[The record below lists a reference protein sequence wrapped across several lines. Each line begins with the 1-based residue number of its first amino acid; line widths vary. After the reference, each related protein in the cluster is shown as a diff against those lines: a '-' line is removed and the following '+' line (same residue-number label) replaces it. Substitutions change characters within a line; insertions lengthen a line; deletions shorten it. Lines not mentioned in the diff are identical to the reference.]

1 MELYRCS
8 AVRKLIRLCF
18 SLCAVCILPSLAF
31 AQGLTG
37 SLVGTVTDNSG
48 AVIPGVTIEVVNT
61 NTGATA
67 TTQSNAAGLYEFPL
81 LRPAPYK
88 LTATAEG
95 FRTLERTGL
104 EIRSTETVRADITLE
119 LGVVSEI
126 VTVNEATP
134 LLQTDQPTLGHVIES
149 DTITAIPLA
158 TRNFTQIL
166 GTSPGVV
173 GSIMNA
179 DRQGTGSDSVSVNGA
194 RRGSNNILV
203 DGVPTSNQL
212 NNAPDGDG
220 TPSIEFLSEF
230 KVLTSLYS
238 AEYGRNQGS
247 VINVTT
253 RSGTNEFHGELYEFL
268 RNTKL
273 NARPFFFSEK
283 RTNIQNQFGGN
294 IGGPIIKNKT
304 FFFYGMEYSRQRNG
318 NGNDAR
324 FLVQVPDA
332 DERNGIF
339 SKPLYDPLAGSLF
352 ANNTIPQS
360 RLNPISLNI
369 QNALIPLPNLVD
381 PGSNNNFQA
390 YQNLSTDL
398 DQMTFRIDHTFT
410 SKHSV
415 NGRYF
420 QSLQQDLAP
429 FGWGPPGFGRVSNRK
444 KHLWGVTSTHVF
456 TPNFILSMRA
466 SGDYT
471 SQYIEPLQ
479 KGDPRQFGL
488 QPIDGVTYADDQS
501 GPPRI
506 LIDNYL
512 NFGNEANWSD
522 FIDRYTYG
530 PTMTWIK
537 GSHSMKFG
545 AEHQLALLNPQNT
558 QTARGQW
565 RFRGFGTGQGG
576 AAGDPYADYLLTLPA
591 TKAFGAGD
599 VAEIGGQLE
608 MTSNYFSFF
617 FVDDWKVT
625 NRFTL
630 NWGARY
636 EADIQAHATNLDMV
650 NWWPSRYKGI
660 DGTLESTG
668 IVQGGH
674 DGVNRNTVQGDYD
687 NFMPRLG
694 ISYRLNEKTVIR
706 SGMGLYYDL
715 RTGQVAQQ
723 AFNNPPTFTQLTGNC
738 QQDQLCSLAVEDNW
752 TYLNPGH
759 IPGGVT
765 FPTKPTDQNQIRG
778 IERVVKTDNAWQYN
792 LAIQRQLVQG
802 MVAEVSYVGT
812 KGTNLMARR
821 NFNPL
826 IPVNGIDA
834 PLNSSTKLTRL
845 YPGFGDML
853 VTSQNGSS
861 TYHSFQ
867 ASLKQRYKKSFF
879 QASYTLGKTL
889 SNGGEGS
896 RFFTSLFVTP
906 WNDWSRAK
914 GPAAFD
920 RRHRFSVVF
929 NQELPSSFQGG
940 VGKWVL
946 NDWQLNGFFVTQ
958 TGNPL
963 TVVSRN
969 SGRGIGGSAI
979 NPNGDNLF
987 ADVNIS
993 GNLANP
999 GSAGSNLDHYFVNG
1013 AFSDPGLYSFGNSG
1027 RGNVYGPGQWN
1038 VDFSMFKNIPLTERF
1053 KMQFRSEFFNIF
1065 NHANFANPNQDV
1077 TNTGSFG
1084 TIRDTSVNA
1093 RLVQFAL
1100 KLLF

>member
-1 MELYRCS
+1 MLSNLKTRS
-8 AVRKLIRLCF
+8 
-18 SLCAVCILPSLAF
+18 ILWMFLLLLTPSLALG
-31 AQGLTG
+31 QGLTG
-37 SLVGTVTDNSG
+37 SLVGVVTDNSG
-48 AVIPGVTIEVVNT
+48 AVIPGVNVEALNE
-61 NTGATA
+61 NTGAVATA
-67 TTQSNAAGLYEFPL
+67 QTSADGSYEFPL

-88 LTATAEG
+88 VTAKAEG

-104 EIRSTETVRADITLE
+104 MVRSTETLRADLTLE

-126 VTVNEATP
+126 VTVSEAAP
-134 LLQTDQPTLGHVIES
+134 LLQTDQPTLGHVIEE

-173 GSIMNA
+173 GSVMNA

-194 RRGSNNILV
+194 RRGSNNVLV

-238 AEYGRNQGS
+238 AEFGRNQGS

-253 RSGTNEFHGELYEFL
+253 RSGTNEFHGTVYEFL

-273 NARPFFFSEK
+273 NARPFFFPEK
-283 RTNIQNQFGGN
+283 QANIQNQFGGN
-294 IGGPIIKNKT
+294 VGGPIVKNKT

-318 NGNDAR
+318 NGSGAR

-332 DERNGIF
+332 AERQGVF
-339 SKPLYDPLAGSLF
+339 STPLYDPLSRGLF
-352 ANNTIPQS
+352 PNNTIPQS

-369 QNALIPLPNLVD
+369 QNGLIPDPNFAD
-381 PGSNNNFQA
+381 PGSNQNFQA
-390 YQNLSTDL
+390 FQNLATDL
-398 DQMTFRIDHTFT
+398 DQLTTRIDHSFN
-410 SKHSV
+410 SKHTI

-420 QSLQQDLAP
+420 QSLQEDLAP

-444 KHLWGVTSTHVF
+444 KFLWGVTSTHVF
-456 TPNFILSMRA
+456 TSSLILEMRA

-471 SQYIEPLQ
+471 DQFIEPLQ

-488 QPIDGVTYADDQS
+488 QPIEGVTFANEES

-512 NFGNEANWSD
+512 NFGNVANWSD

-530 PTMTWIK
+530 PTVTWIK
-537 GSHSMKFG
+537 GKHTMKFG
-545 AEHQLALLNPQNT
+545 GEHQMALLNPQNT

-576 AAGDPYADYLLTLPA
+576 AAGDPYADYLLAVPSVKT
-591 TKAFGAGD
+591 FGAGD
-599 VAEIGGQLE
+599 EADVGGALE
-608 MTSNYFSFF
+608 LTSNYFSFF
-617 FVDDWKVT
+617 VVDDWKAT
-625 NRFTL
+625 SKLSINL
-630 NWGARY
+630 GLRY

-650 NWWPSRYKGI
+650 NWWPSRYRGI

-668 IVQGGH
+668 IVQGGQN
-674 DGVNRNTVQGDYD
+674 GVPRNTVEGDYD
-687 NFMPRLG
+687 NFMPRVG

-706 SGMGLYYDL
+706 TGAGLYYDL
-715 RTGQVAQQ
+715 RTGQIAQQ
-723 AFNNPPTFTQLTGNC
+723 AFQNPPTFTVIEGNC
-738 QQDQLCSLAVEDNW
+738 QQNTLCTLDQSDNW
-752 TYLNPGH
+752 EYLNPGH
-759 IPGGVT
+759 IPGGVA
-765 FPTKPTDQNQIRG
+765 FPTSPNDQQVLRG
-778 IERVVKTDNAWQYN
+778 TERVVKTDNAWQYN
-792 LAIQRQLVQG
+792 FAVQRELVQG
-802 MVAEVSYVGT
+802 MVTEVSYVGT

-826 IPVNGIDA
+826 IPVDGIDA
-834 PLNSSTKLTRL
+834 PLNSSTRLTRL
-845 YPGFGDML
+845 YPGFGDLL

-861 TYHSFQ
+861 TYHSLQ
-867 ASLKQRYKKSFF
+867 ATVKQRFRKSFF

-889 SNGGEGS
+889 GNGNEGS
-896 RFFTSLFVTP
+896 RFFTSLFPTP
-906 WNDWSRAK
+906 WNDYSRAK
-914 GPAAFD
+914 GPANFD
-920 RRHRFSVVF
+920 RRHRFTVVF
-929 NQELPSSFQGG
+929 NQELPNAFQGG
-940 VGKWVL
+940 AGKWLL
-946 NDWQLNGFFVTQ
+946 NDWQMNGFFVTQ

-963 TVVSRN
+963 TVTSRN
-969 SGRGIGGSAI
+969 AGRGIGGSAI

-987 ADVNIS
+987 ADVNLS
-993 GNLANP
+993 GDLAV
-999 GSAGSNLDHYFVNG
+999 GSAQDNLSGYFVPG
-1013 AFSDPGLYSFGNSG
+1013 AFSDPGRFSFGNSG
-1027 RGNVYGPGQWN
+1027 RGMVYGPGQWN
-1038 VDFSMFKNIPLTERF
+1038 VDFSAFKNIPITERF
-1053 KMQFRSEFFNIF
+1053 RLQFRTEFFNLF
-1065 NHANFANPNQDV
+1065 NHANFVNPNTDV
-1077 TNTGSFG
+1077 TNPGAFG

-1100 KLLF
+1100 KLMF

>member
-1 MELYRCS
+1 LLSNLKTRS
-8 AVRKLIRLCF
+8 
-18 SLCAVCILPSLAF
+18 ILWMFLLLLTPSLALG
-31 AQGLTG
+31 QGLTG
-37 SLVGTVTDNSG
+37 SLVGVVTDNSG
-48 AVIPGVTIEVVNT
+48 AVIPGVNVEALNE
-61 NTGATA
+61 NTGAVATA
-67 TTQSNAAGLYEFPL
+67 QTSADGSYEFPL

-88 LTATAEG
+88 VTAKAEG

-104 EIRSTETVRADITLE
+104 MVRSTETLRADLTLE

-126 VTVNEATP
+126 VTVSEAAP
-134 LLQTDQPTLGHVIES
+134 LLQTDQPTLGHVIEE

-173 GSIMNA
+173 GSVMNA

-194 RRGSNNILV
+194 RRGSNNVLV

-238 AEYGRNQGS
+238 AEFGRNQGS

-253 RSGTNEFHGELYEFL
+253 RSGTNEFHGTVYEFL

-273 NARPFFFSEK
+273 NARPFFFPEK
-283 RTNIQNQFGGN
+283 QANIQNQFGGN
-294 IGGPIIKNKT
+294 VGGPIVKNKT

-318 NGNDAR
+318 NGSGAR

-332 DERNGIF
+332 AERQGVF
-339 SKPLYDPLAGSLF
+339 STPLYDPLSRGLF
-352 ANNTIPQS
+352 PNNTIPQS

-369 QNALIPLPNLVD
+369 QNGLIPDPNFAD
-381 PGSNNNFQA
+381 PGSNQNFQA
-390 YQNLSTDL
+390 FQNLATDL
-398 DQMTFRIDHTFT
+398 DQLTTRIDHSFN
-410 SKHSV
+410 SKHTI

-420 QSLQQDLAP
+420 QSLQEDLAP

-444 KHLWGVTSTHVF
+444 KFLWGVTSTHVF
-456 TPNFILSMRA
+456 TSSLILEMRA

-471 SQYIEPLQ
+471 DQFIEPLQ

-488 QPIDGVTYADDQS
+488 QPIEGVTFANEES

-512 NFGNEANWSD
+512 NFGNVANWSD

-530 PTMTWIK
+530 PTVTWIK
-537 GSHSMKFG
+537 GKHTMKFG
-545 AEHQLALLNPQNT
+545 GEHQMALLNPQNT

-576 AAGDPYADYLLTLPA
+576 AAGDPYADYLLAVPSVKT
-591 TKAFGAGD
+591 FGAGD
-599 VAEIGGQLE
+599 EADVGGALE
-608 MTSNYFSFF
+608 LTSNYFSFF
-617 FVDDWKVT
+617 VVDDWKAT
-625 NRFTL
+625 SKLSINL
-630 NWGARY
+630 GLRY

-650 NWWPSRYKGI
+650 NWWPSRYRGI

-668 IVQGGH
+668 IVQGGQN
-674 DGVNRNTVQGDYD
+674 GVPRNTVEGDYD
-687 NFMPRLG
+687 NFMPRVG

-706 SGMGLYYDL
+706 TGAGLYYDL
-715 RTGQVAQQ
+715 RTGQIAQQ
-723 AFNNPPTFTQLTGNC
+723 AFQNPPTFTVIEGNC
-738 QQDQLCSLAVEDNW
+738 QQNTLCTLDQSDNW
-752 TYLNPGH
+752 EYLNPGH
-759 IPGGVT
+759 IPGGVA
-765 FPTKPTDQNQIRG
+765 FPTSPNDQQVLRG
-778 IERVVKTDNAWQYN
+778 TERVVKTDNAWQYN
-792 LAIQRQLVQG
+792 FAVQRELVQG
-802 MVAEVSYVGT
+802 MVTEVSYVGT

-826 IPVNGIDA
+826 IPVDGIDA
-834 PLNSSTKLTRL
+834 PLNSSTRLTRL
-845 YPGFGDML
+845 YPGFGDLL

-861 TYHSFQ
+861 TYHSLQ
-867 ASLKQRYKKSFF
+867 ATVKQRFRKSFF

-889 SNGGEGS
+889 GNGNEGS
-896 RFFTSLFVTP
+896 RFFTSLFPTP
-906 WNDWSRAK
+906 WNDYSRAK
-914 GPAAFD
+914 GPANFD
-920 RRHRFSVVF
+920 RRHRFTVVF
-929 NQELPSSFQGG
+929 NQELPNAFQGG
-940 VGKWVL
+940 AGKWLL
-946 NDWQLNGFFVTQ
+946 NDWQMNGFFVTQ

-963 TVVSRN
+963 TVTSRN
-969 SGRGIGGSAI
+969 AGRGIGGSAI

-987 ADVNIS
+987 ADVNLS
-993 GNLANP
+993 GDLAV
-999 GSAGSNLDHYFVNG
+999 GSAQDNLSGYFVPG
-1013 AFSDPGLYSFGNSG
+1013 AFSDPGRFSFGNSG
-1027 RGNVYGPGQWN
+1027 RGMVYGPGQWN
-1038 VDFSMFKNIPLTERF
+1038 VDFSAFKNIPITERF
-1053 KMQFRSEFFNIF
+1053 RLQFRTEFFNLF
-1065 NHANFANPNQDV
+1065 NHANFVNPNTDV
-1077 TNTGSFG
+1077 TNPGAFG

-1100 KLLF
+1100 KLMF

>member
-1 MELYRCS
+1 MFL
-8 AVRKLIRLCF
+8 LL
-18 SLCAVCILPSLAF
+18 LTPSLALG
-31 AQGLTG
+31 QGLTG
-37 SLVGTVTDNSG
+37 SLVGVVTDNSG
-48 AVIPGVTIEVVNT
+48 AVIPGVNVEALNE
-61 NTGATA
+61 NTGAVATA
-67 TTQSNAAGLYEFPL
+67 QTSADGSYEFPL

-88 LTATAEG
+88 VTAKAEG

-104 EIRSTETVRADITLE
+104 MVRSTETLRADLTLE

-126 VTVNEATP
+126 VTVSEAAP
-134 LLQTDQPTLGHVIES
+134 LLQTDQPTLGHVIEE

-173 GSIMNA
+173 GSVMNA

-194 RRGSNNILV
+194 RRGSNNVLV

-238 AEYGRNQGS
+238 AEFGRNQGS

-253 RSGTNEFHGELYEFL
+253 RSGTNEFHGTVYEFL

-273 NARPFFFSEK
+273 NARPFFFPEK
-283 RTNIQNQFGGN
+283 QANIQNQFGGN
-294 IGGPIIKNKT
+294 VGGPIVKNKT

-318 NGNDAR
+318 NGSGAR

-332 DERNGIF
+332 AERQGVF
-339 SKPLYDPLAGSLF
+339 STPLYDPLSRGLF
-352 ANNTIPQS
+352 PNNTIPQS

-369 QNALIPLPNLVD
+369 QNGLIPDPNFAD
-381 PGSNNNFQA
+381 PGSNQNFQA
-390 YQNLSTDL
+390 FQNLATDL
-398 DQMTFRIDHTFT
+398 DQLTTRIDHSFN
-410 SKHSV
+410 SKHTI

-420 QSLQQDLAP
+420 QSLQEDLAP

-444 KHLWGVTSTHVF
+444 KFLWGVTSTHVF
-456 TPNFILSMRA
+456 TSSLILEMRA

-471 SQYIEPLQ
+471 DQFIEPLQ

-488 QPIDGVTYADDQS
+488 QPIEGVTFANEES

-512 NFGNEANWSD
+512 NFGNVANWSD

-530 PTMTWIK
+530 PTVTWIK
-537 GSHSMKFG
+537 GKHTMKFG
-545 AEHQLALLNPQNT
+545 GEHQMALLNPQNT

-576 AAGDPYADYLLTLPA
+576 AAGDPYADYLLAVPSVKT
-591 TKAFGAGD
+591 FGAGD
-599 VAEIGGQLE
+599 EADVGGALE
-608 MTSNYFSFF
+608 LTSNYFSFF
-617 FVDDWKVT
+617 VVDDWKAT
-625 NRFTL
+625 SKLSINL
-630 NWGARY
+630 GLRY

-650 NWWPSRYKGI
+650 NWWPSRYRGI

-668 IVQGGH
+668 IVQGGQN
-674 DGVNRNTVQGDYD
+674 GVPRNTVEGDYD
-687 NFMPRLG
+687 NFMPRVG

-706 SGMGLYYDL
+706 TGAGLYYDL
-715 RTGQVAQQ
+715 RTGQIAQQ
-723 AFNNPPTFTQLTGNC
+723 AFQNPPTFTVIEGNC
-738 QQDQLCSLAVEDNW
+738 QQNTLCTLDQSDNW
-752 TYLNPGH
+752 EYLNPGH
-759 IPGGVT
+759 IPGGVA
-765 FPTKPTDQNQIRG
+765 FPTSPNDQQVLRG
-778 IERVVKTDNAWQYN
+778 TERVVKTDNAWQYN
-792 LAIQRQLVQG
+792 FAVQRELVQG
-802 MVAEVSYVGT
+802 MVTEVSYVGT

-826 IPVNGIDA
+826 IPVDGIDA
-834 PLNSSTKLTRL
+834 PLNSSTRLTRL
-845 YPGFGDML
+845 YPGFGDLL

-861 TYHSFQ
+861 TYHSLQ
-867 ASLKQRYKKSFF
+867 ATVKQRFRKSFF

-889 SNGGEGS
+889 GNGNEGS
-896 RFFTSLFVTP
+896 RFFTSLFPTP
-906 WNDWSRAK
+906 WNDYSRAK
-914 GPAAFD
+914 GPANFD
-920 RRHRFSVVF
+920 RRHRFTVVF
-929 NQELPSSFQGG
+929 NQELPNAFQGG
-940 VGKWVL
+940 AGKWLL
-946 NDWQLNGFFVTQ
+946 NDWQMNGFFVTQ

-963 TVVSRN
+963 TVTSRN
-969 SGRGIGGSAI
+969 AGRGIGGSAI

-987 ADVNIS
+987 ADVNLS
-993 GNLANP
+993 GDLAV
-999 GSAGSNLDHYFVNG
+999 GSAQDNLSGYFVPG
-1013 AFSDPGLYSFGNSG
+1013 AFSDPGRFSFGNSG
-1027 RGNVYGPGQWN
+1027 RGMVYGPGQWN
-1038 VDFSMFKNIPLTERF
+1038 VDFSAFKNIPITERF
-1053 KMQFRSEFFNIF
+1053 RLQFRTEFFNLF
-1065 NHANFANPNQDV
+1065 NHANFVNPNTDV
-1077 TNTGSFG
+1077 TNPGAFG

-1100 KLLF
+1100 KLMF

>member
-1 MELYRCS
+1 LLT
-8 AVRKLIRLCF
+8 KWIRSNAALLTYLLLAPA
-18 SLCAVCILPSLAF
+18 SLLG
-31 AQGLTG
+31 QGLTG

-48 AVIPGVTIEVVNT
+48 AVIPGVNIEVVNE
-61 NTGATA
+61 NTGVTA
-67 TTQSNAAGLYEFPL
+67 TTQTNASGAYEFPL
-81 LRPAPYK
+81 LRAAPYK

-104 EIRSTETVRADITLE
+104 EVRSTETQRADITME
-119 LGVVSEI
+119 IGVVSEI
-126 VTVNEATP
+126 ITVSEATP
-134 LLQTDQPTLGHVIES
+134 LLQTDQPTLGHVIEES
-149 DTITAIPLA
+149 TITAIPLA

-173 GSIMNA
+173 GAIMNA

-194 RRGSNNILV
+194 RRGSNNVLV

-253 RSGTNEFHGELYEFL
+253 RSGGNEFHGSAYEFL
-268 RNTKL
+268 RNTRL
-273 NARPFFFSEK
+273 NARPFFFSE
-283 RTNIQNQFGGN
+283 RRANIQNQFGGN
-294 IGGPIIKNKT
+294 IGGPIVKNKT
-304 FFFYGMEYSRQRNG
+304 FFFFGMEYSRQRNG

-332 DERNGIF
+332 ERRAGRF
-339 SKPLYDPLAGSLF
+339 QRTLFDPLSGAPF

-360 RLNPISLNI
+360 RLNPISLSI
-369 QNALIPLPNLVD
+369 QNALLPLPNLND

-390 YQNLSTDL
+390 FQNLATDL
-398 DQMTFRIDHTFT
+398 DQLTTRIDHNFN
-410 SKHSV
+410 SKHSI

-420 QSLQQDLAP
+420 QSLQEDLAP

-444 KHLWGVTSTHVF
+444 KFLWGVTSTHVF
-456 TPNFILSMRA
+456 TPSLIMEMRA

-471 SQYIEPLQ
+471 DQFIDPLQ

-488 QPIDGVTYADDQS
+488 QPIDGVTFANEES

-512 NFGNEANWSD
+512 NFGNVANWSD

-530 PTMTWIK
+530 PTDDLDQRQA
-537 GSHSMKFG
+537 HDEVRRRAPAFPPQP
-545 AEHQLALLNPQNT
+545 AEHADR
-558 QTARGQW
+558 ARPVA
-565 RFRGFGTGQGG
+565 FSGFWHQQGG
-576 AAGDPYADYLLTLPA
+576 QQGDPYADYLLALPA
-591 TKAFGAGD
+591 VKTFGAGD

-617 FVDDWKVT
+617 FVDDWKVSNKLT
-625 NRFTL
+625 VNL
-630 NWGARY
+630 GVRY

-650 NWWPSRYKGI
+650 NWWPSRYTGL

-668 IVQGGH
+668 IVQGGRN
-674 DGVNRNTVQGDYD
+674 GVNRNTVEGDYD
-687 NFMPRLG
+687 NFMPRVG
-694 ISYRLNEKTVIR
+694 ISYRLNSKTVIR
-706 SGMGLYYDL
+706 TGAGLYYDM
-715 RTGQVAQQ
+715 RTGQIAQQ
-723 AFNNPPTFTQLTGNC
+723 AFQNPPTFTVVEANC
-738 QQDQLCSLAVEDNW
+738 QQNILCSLNQPDNW
-752 TYLNPGH
+752 QYLDPGH
-759 IPGGVT
+759 IPGGVR
-765 FPTKPTDQNQIRG
+765 FPTQPNDQQVLRG

-792 LAIQRQLVQG
+792 FAVQRELMKG
-802 MVAEVSYVGT
+802 MVTELSYVGT

-826 IPVNGIDA
+826 VPVDGLNA
-834 PLNSSTKLTRL
+834 PLNRDTRMTRL
-845 YPGFGDML
+845 YPGFGDIL
-853 VTSQNGSS
+853 VTAQNGDS

-867 ASLKQRYKKSFF
+867 ATVKQRYKKSFF

-889 SNGGEGS
+889 SNGGEGA
-896 RFFTSLFVTP
+896 RFFTSLFPTP

-929 NQELPSSFQGG
+929 NQELPNAFQGG
-940 VGKWVL
+940 PAKWLL
-946 NDWQLNGFFVTQ
+946 NDWQMNGFFVTQ

-963 TVVSRN
+963 TVTSRN
-969 SGRGIGGSAI
+969 AGRSIGGSAI
-979 NPNGDNLF
+979 KPNADALF
-987 ADVNIS
+987 ADVNVS
-993 GNLANP
+993 GDLARS
-999 GSAGSNLDHYFVNG
+999 GSAEVEPGRLLLARRLQRSRSLQLRQRRPRHGLRTGPVERGLLAVQEHPDHRALPVAVPDRVLQPVQPRQLRG
-1013 AFSDPGLYSFGNSG
+1013 PEHG
-1027 RGNVYGPGQWN
+1027 RDQP
-1038 VDFSMFKNIPLTERF
+1038 
-1053 KMQFRSEFFNIF
+1053 RSVRRPS
-1065 NHANFANPNQDV
+1065 A
-1077 TNTGSFG
+1077 TRRSTRG
-1084 TIRDTSVNA
+1084 
-1093 RLVQFAL
+1093 
-1100 KLLF
+1100 